1 MLPDAHPGR
10 HHSRFLARQVQVRLF
25 SLSPL
30 SSAEKYSLVVKS
42 GHVDDISPRILPPR
56 TIVYLSIVYT
66 VGQVVL
72 AVSAIHDIT
81 DNNRDGIPDNMTFHM

>member
-1 MLPDAHPGR
+1 MH
-10 HHSRFLARQVQVRLF
+10 
-25 SLSPL
+25 
-30 SSAEKYSLVVKS
+30 
-42 GHVDDISPRILPPR
+42 R

-81 DNNRDGIPDNMTFHM
+81 DYNRDGTPDNMAFHV

>member
-1 MLPDAHPGR
+1 MRLLGIVFLLACSEIYFYGKWRRRGRYLTPRSLLLHPAV
-10 HHSRFLARQVQVRLF
+10 L
-25 SLSPL
+25 
-30 SSAEKYSLVVKS
+30 
-42 GHVDDISPRILPPR
+42 R

-81 DNNRDGIPDNMTFHM
+81 DNNRDGVPDNLTFHM